1 MKGFILVAHGSRR
14 TAANEEIAGFA
25 QRMTASMKGG
35 FDLTGHGFWELAEP
49 SLAQVIDAQVAAGA
63 RDITLFPYFLAEGK
77 HVVKDLPSVL
87 AEKKAQY
94 PGVKLT
100 LLPHLGAI
108 PGFDQWLAGQLQ
120 SDDETPPQPSP

>member
-14 TAANEEIAGFA
+14 AAANEEIAGFA
-25 QRMTASMKGG
+25 QRMTAAMNGG
-35 FDLTGHGFWELAEP
+35 FDLTGYGFWELAEP
-49 SLAQVIDAQVAAGA
+49 SLTQIIDAQVAAGA

-87 AEKKAQY
+87 EEKKAQY
-94 PGVKLT
+94 PGVKFT
-100 LLPHLGAI
+100 QLPHLGAI

-120 SDDETPPQPSP
+120 GDEEANS